1 MNRVGAFEAARARML
16 QICSLLLACLAAPA
30 HLAAQTEADRE
41 SVNRV
46 VELLFATAG
55 EYGDEVTRHPDSWS
69 VVIAKFAKGDS
80 REIEIPAK
88 VGEEYSVEGVAESN
102 GTDVDICVYGPDG
115 GPVECDTLDDHV
127 PIVGFTAK
135 TEGTYRA
142 VMTASSIQGGGTS
155 YAGMTVLR
163 PVDDGAEGTAKDGGG
178 SRK

>member
-1 MNRVGAFEAARARML
+1 MPR
-16 QICSLLLACLAAPA
+16 ICALLLVCLAVPA
-30 HLAAQTEADRE
+30 HLAAQTVADRE
-41 SVNRV
+41 PVNRV
-46 VELLFATAG
+46 VELLFAAVG
-55 EYGDEVTRHPDSWS
+55 EYGEEVTRHPDSWS

-80 REIEIPAK
+80 REIEFPAK
-88 VGEEYSVEGVAESN
+88 VGEECSVEGVAEST

-155 YAGMTVLR
+155 DAGMIVLR
-163 PVDDGAEGTAKDGGG
+163 PVDDGADGAAKDGGG
-178 SRK
+178 SGK